1 MSILVAGLLI
11 FLGTH
16 SIRIFAP
23 AWRDARI
30 AELGASA
37 WKAGYSVASLLG
49 FGLLIWG
56 YALARSE
63 PLALWAPPLW
73 TRHLAALLTL
83 PAFVLL
89 AAAYVPGTHIKAL
102 LGHPMVLGVKLWAF
116 SHLIANGTLADVL
129 LFGGFLLWAIVDYAS
144 LRRRDRAGGIS
155 YAATAWSRDAIVL
168 IAGTVAWAVFARFL
182 HGPLIGVQP
191 F

>member
-30 AELGASA
+30 AALGANA
-37 WKAGYSVASLLG
+37 WKAGYSVASLCG
-49 FGLLIWG
+49 FALLIWG

-63 PLALWAPPLW
+63 PLVLWAPPLW

-89 AAAYVPGTHIKAL
+89 VAAYVPGTRIKAA

-116 SHLIANGTLADVL
+116 AHLLANGTLADVL
-129 LFGGFLLWAIVDYAS
+129 LFGAFLAWAIVDYAS
-144 LRRRDRAGGIS
+144 LRRRDRASGIRYVAGS
-155 YAATAWSRDAIVL
+155 WSRDAIVL
-168 IAGTVAWAVFARFL
+168 IAGVVAWAVFARLL